1 MALTNFPNGLSSFG
15 VPLVGGLNGI
25 PLTGIWYFLDPAN
38 GSDGNDGLSPESPLS
53 TLAYAYS
60 KLRDGKN
67 DVIVLIGDGS
77 TAATARL
84 SAQLVWAKDA
94 THLIGQT
101 APSNI
106 AQRARISTATGATA
120 NIANLVNVTAQGC
133 IFANF
138 SLFQGVGEAATAEQL
153 WQDAGQRNYYGNV
166 AFGGMG
172 GAAGAQHADSY
183 SLKLYGGSENLFDGC
198 YFGVDTQDRD
208 AANANLLIRKNASN
222 VAATRNVFRNC
233 LFSMRATDTDPLF
246 INANEAGGMDRFTLF
261 QNCCFIN
268 SGTSTLTVGMT
279 INAAQGGTIV
289 LDKCT
294 LVGASNW
301 SANTTTVQNSSG
313 AAAIADGGLAVAI
326 S

>member
-1 MALTNFPNGLSSFG
+1 VALTNFPNGLSSFG
-15 VPLVGGLNGI
+15 VPVVGGIGGI

-38 GSDGNDGLSPESPLS
+38 GSDGNEGTSPENPLA

-84 SAQLVWAKDA
+84 SEQLVWAKDA
-94 THLIGQT
+94 AHLIGQT
-101 APSNI
+101 APSMI

-138 SLFQGVGEAATAEQL
+138 SLFQGVGEAATAECL
-153 WQDAGQRNYYGNV
+153 WQDAGERNYYGNV

-172 GAAGAQHADSY
+172 SVNGAAHADSY

-198 YFGVDTQDRD
+198 YFGTDTRDRD
-208 AANANLLIRKNASN
+208 AANANVLIRKNASN

-246 INANEAGGMDRFTLF
+246 VNANEVGGMDRFTLF
-261 QNCCFIN
+261 QNCAFIN
-268 SGTSTLTVGMT
+268 SGTSTLTVAMT

-301 SANTTTVQNSSG
+301 SANTTVVQNSSG